1 MKIVA
6 LITLASLAVGCVSRG
21 IELQWTNTETKP
33 IVVEIWSSTDLKN
46 WHLKDVVPAA
56 QTNYVLS
63 ATNSQE
69 FFKIR
74 NANPQTGIC
83 SEWSK

>member
-46 WHLKDVVPAA
+46 WHLKDTVSTA
-56 QTNYVLS
+56 QTNYVFRT
-63 ATNSQE
+63 TNSQE
-69 FFKIR
+69 YFKIR
-74 NANPQTGIC
+74 NADPRNGFYSQ
-83 SEWSK
+83 WAK